1 MDDLLELMA
10 RLRDSQQGCP
20 WDLEQTMASLLPY
33 TLEECYEV
41 VDAVERQATG
51 DICDELGDLLFQ
63 VVFYSRIA
71 EEAGWFDFERVA
83 AGIVDKLRRRHP
95 HVFGDA
101 VIRTAAEQR
110 DAWDQ
115 HKAQERKRR
124 AKAVPQ
130 GYSTALAGVAQA
142 LPALTR
148 AIKLQ
153 RRAAQVGFDWRA
165 IPEVLAKVE
174 EELEEL
180 RVELPAGDAERLTH
194 EVGDLLLA
202 ASNLARHVG
211 VDPETALRRANRRFE
226 QRFAAM
232 ERMADENG
240 QTLAAL
246 TPADLEAL
254 WVRAKAAEA
263 QSGG

>member
-1 MDDLLELMA
+1 
-10 RLRDSQQGCP
+10 
-20 WDLEQTMASLLPY
+20 
-33 TLEECYEV
+33 
-41 VDAVERQATG
+41 
-51 DICDELGDLLFQ
+51 
-63 VVFYSRIA
+63 
-71 EEAGWFDFERVA
+71 
-83 AGIVDKLRRRHP
+83 
-95 HVFGDA
+95 
-101 VIRTAAEQR
+101 VIRTAAEQHHT
-110 DAWDQ
+110 WEH
-115 HKAQERKRR
+115 HKARERERR
-124 AKAVPQ
+124 GDAIPR
-130 GYSTALAGVAQA
+130 GDSTALAGVAQA

-165 IPEVLAKVE
+165 IPEVVAKVE

-194 EVGDLLLA
+194 EIGDLLLA
-202 ASNLARHVG
+202 ASNLARHVA

-232 ERMADENG
+232 ERMADEHG
-240 QTLAAL
+240 QTLAML

-254 WVRAKAAEA
+254 WARAKVAEAEA